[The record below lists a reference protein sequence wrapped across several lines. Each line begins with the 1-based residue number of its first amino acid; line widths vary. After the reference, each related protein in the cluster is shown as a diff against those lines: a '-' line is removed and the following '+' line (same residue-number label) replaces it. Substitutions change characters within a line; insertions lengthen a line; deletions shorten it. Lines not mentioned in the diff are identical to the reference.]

1 MKSQYLIALFFLGLV
16 LLNYP
21 ILAIYNVQGE
31 FLGIPV
37 LFFMVFFFWALLIT
51 LTFWVVKKTKDNK
64 DA

>member
-1 MKSQYLIALFFLGLV
+1 MKSQYLTALFFLGLV

-21 ILAIYNVQGE
+21 ILAIYNVHGKV
-31 FLGIPV
+31 LGIPV

>member
-21 ILAIYNVQGE
+21 ILDIYNVQGE
-31 FLGIPV
+31 ILGIPV
-37 LFFMVFFFWALLIT
+37 LFFMVFFFWALLIA
-51 LTFWVVKKTKDNK
+51 LTYWVVKKTKDNK